1 MLAFNSSNPRQR
13 PVGYAAVAATKG
25 GAMIHKFR
33 KLFAAF
39 QESDHK
45 IAWLYDQWKW
55 RYFTFRHKKH
65 QRHNQMFDRLHCVD
79 TAAELSLEA
88 AGVPLADVARGNG
101 VYRALTEDV
110 FRAAMD
116 SVKIDPRAFTFVDI
130 GSGKGK
136 VLFMASNLPFKRII
150 GIEYAAG
157 LHEVAVRNVATYR
170 SESQQCTE
178 IEPLY
183 GDALAYT
190 PPPGPLVLFVFNAL
204 AAEFMRALLKKLDQ
218 EAAAQKGRPV
228 LLIYTNVRS
237 VSEMGDAFH
246 ELTNL
251 REIRRKRHFV
261 VIANAAARELVQG

>member
-1 MLAFNSSNPRQR
+1 
-13 PVGYAAVAATKG
+13 VGYAAAAATQG
-25 GAMIHKFR
+25 GAMIHKFL

-39 QESDHK
+39 RESDHK
-45 IAWLYDQWKW
+45 ISWLHDQWKW
-55 RYFTFRHKKH
+55 RCFTFRHKKH
-65 QRHNQMFDRLHCVD
+65 ARQNQVFDRLHSVD

-101 VYRALTEDV
+101 VYRALTEGV

-116 SVKIDPRAFTFVDI
+116 SVKIDPRVFTFVDI

-157 LHEVAVRNVATYR
+157 LHEVAVRNVAAYR
-170 SESQQCTE
+170 SENQQCTE

-218 EAAAQKGRPV
+218 EAAAQKERPV

-237 VSEMGDAFH
+237 VGEMGDAFDG
-246 ELTNL
+246 LTNL
-251 REIRRKRHFV
+251 RAIRRKRHFV
-261 VIANAAARELVQG
+261 VIANAAARELAQD

>member
-1 MLAFNSSNPRQR
+1 
-13 PVGYAAVAATKG
+13 
-25 GAMIHKFR
+25 
-33 KLFAAF
+33 LFAAF
-39 QESDHK
+39 RESDHK
-45 IAWLYDQWKW
+45 ISWLYDQWKW
-55 RYFTFRHKKH
+55 RYFTFQHKKH
-65 QRHNQMFDRLHCVD
+65 ARQNQTFDRLHSVD
-79 TAAELSLEA
+79 TAAELALEA

-101 VYRALTEDV
+101 VYRALTEGL

-116 SVKIDPRAFTFVDI
+116 SVKINPRVFTFVDI

-150 GIEYAAG
+150 GIENAVG
-157 LHEVAVRNVATYR
+157 LHEIAVRNVATYR

-178 IEPLY
+178 IEALY

-190 PPPGPLVLFVFNAL
+190 PPPGPLMLFVFNAL

-237 VSEMGDAFH
+237 VSEMGDAFDG
-246 ELTNL
+246 LTNL
-251 REIRRKRHFV
+251 RAIRRKRQFV
-261 VIANAAARELVQG
+261 VIANAAARELVQD

>member
-1 MLAFNSSNPRQR
+1 
-13 PVGYAAVAATKG
+13 
-25 GAMIHKFR
+25 MIHKVR

-39 QESDHK
+39 RESDRK
-45 IAWLYDQWKW
+45 ISWLKDQWKW
-55 RYFTFRHKKH
+55 RYFTYRQKKH
-65 QRHNQMFDRLHCVD
+65 ARENQMFGRLPRVD
-79 TAAELSLEA
+79 TATELSLEA

-101 VYRALTEDV
+101 VYRALTQDV

-116 SVKIDPRAFTFVDI
+116 AVKIDARAFTFVDI

-136 VLFMASNLPFKRII
+136 VLLMASDLPFKRII
-150 GIEYAAG
+150 GIEYALG

-178 IEPLY
+178 IEALY
-183 GDALAYT
+183 GDGLAYT

-204 AAEFMRALLKKLDQ
+204 AAEFMRAFLKRLDQ
-218 EAAAQKGRPV
+218 EAAAQEGRPV

-237 VSEMGDAFH
+237 VSELGHAFDG
-246 ELTNL
+246 LANL
-251 REIRRKRHFV
+251 HAIRRKRQFV